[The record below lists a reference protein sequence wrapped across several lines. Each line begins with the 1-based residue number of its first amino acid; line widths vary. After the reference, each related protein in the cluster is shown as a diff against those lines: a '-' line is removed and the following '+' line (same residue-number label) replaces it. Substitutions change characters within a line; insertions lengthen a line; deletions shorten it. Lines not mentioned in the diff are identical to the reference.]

1 MIVLGAILL
10 ILGFVLKVQILWTIG
25 IILLVIGAVLWL
37 LAPLAVLSAAGVTGI
52 DRRVDDCRRVTERQ
66 SSSRATHQVNAPGR
80 PIWPPGLHAVWC
92 RIEQAEHGVPISRA
106 SASSSRGC
114 SSRSTPTQ
122 IST

>member
-37 LAPLAVLSAAGVTGI
+37 LAPLAVPSAAGVTGI

-66 SSSRATHQVNAPGR
+66 SSSRATSRER
-80 PIWPPGLHAVWC
+80 PRSADLA
-92 RIEQAEHGVPISRA
+92 ARA
-106 SASSSRGC
+106 SCCVVSN
-114 SSRSTPTQ
+114 
-122 IST
+122 